1 MAKKCAPGVICI
13 ENMTMLFIIIVLF
26 GLGFVFYQ
34 HFMDIRRGMLGIQH
48 HPLHPQIHHQIHH
61 DLRPISDRN
70 DTINDPYAP
79 PLKTHDVYYPRGS
92 SDIRGI
98 PPVAVPVNIQT
109 RGLNTS
115 YQQLGL
121 LTRNG
126 NNGEQIILP
135 LMGRRIMS
143 GRDKW
148 QFYTIANNGN
158 LNTKLPIS
166 VNGKSCTGEYG
177 CDDINN
183 GDTVFVEG
191 YNDTFQV
198 TMYEN
203 NLFQYIPNL

>member
-1 MAKKCAPGVICI
+1 MAKKCIPGVICI
-13 ENMTMLFIIIVLF
+13 ENITMVFIMIVFIVL
-26 GLGFVFYQ
+26 GFALYYRSWEDKKQ
-34 HFMDIRRGMLGIQH
+34 INTKTTNINM
-48 HPLHPQIHHQIHH
+48 PIHHA
-61 DLRPISDRN
+61 LMPVSDRN

-79 PLKTHDVYYPRGS
+79 PLKTHDIYYPRNTT
-92 SDIRGI
+92 DIRGV
-98 PPVAVPVNIQT
+98 PPVAGIPVNIQT
-109 RGLNTS
+109 RAVNST
-115 YQQLGL
+115 YQQVGI
-121 LTRNG
+121 LTRMG
-126 NNGEQIILP
+126 NSGENDILP

-158 LNTKLPIS
+158 LNTKLPVS

-183 GDTVFVEG
+183 SDVVFVEG
-191 YNDTFQV
+191 YNDTFKV

>member
-1 MAKKCAPGVICI
+1 MGKKCAPGVICI
-13 ENMTMLFIIIVLF
+13 ENMTMLFIVIALI
-26 GLGFVFYQ
+26 GLGFVFYR
-34 HFMDIRRGMLGIQH
+34 HFMEIRRNYHIGALGVVH
-48 HPLHPQIHHQIHH
+48 HPIHHA
-61 DLRPISDRN
+61 LSPISDRN

-109 RGLNTS
+109 RALNTN
-115 YQQLGL
+115 YQQMGI
-121 LTRNG
+121 LTRMG
-126 NNGEQIILP
+126 NNGEQNILP

-166 VNGKSCTGEYG
+166 VNGKSCTSEYG

-183 GDTVFVEG
+183 GDVVFVEG

>member
-1 MAKKCAPGVICI
+1 MGKKCPPGVICI
-13 ENMTMLFIIIVLF
+13 ENITMILVIIVLIGF
-26 GLGFVFYQ
+26 GYVLYQ
-34 HFMDIRRGMLGIQH
+34 HFVKVSKNKNNKTAILV
-48 HPLHPQIHHQIHH
+48 PPPIHHA
-61 DLRPISDRN
+61 LTPISERN

-92 SDIRGI
+92 SDIRGV

-109 RGLNTS
+109 RAVNRT
-115 YQQLGL
+115 YQQVGI
-121 LTRNG
+121 LTRMG
-126 NNGEQIILP
+126 NDGEQNILP

-183 GDTVFVEG
+183 RDVVFVEG
-191 YNDTFQV
+191 YKDTFQV

>member
-1 MAKKCAPGVICI
+1 MAKKCIPGVICI
-13 ENMTMLFIIIVLF
+13 ENITMIFIMIVF
-26 GLGFVFYQ
+26 IALGFALYYRLWEDKKQ
-34 HFMDIRRGMLGIQH
+34 INAKTTNITM
-48 HPLHPQIHHQIHH
+48 PIHHA
-61 DLRPISDRN
+61 LMPVSDRN

-79 PLKTHDVYYPRGS
+79 PLKTHDIYYPRNTI
-92 SDIRGI
+92 DIRGV
-98 PPVAVPVNIQT
+98 PPVPGVPVNIQT
-109 RGLNTS
+109 RAVNST
-115 YQQLGL
+115 YQQVGI
-121 LTRNG
+121 LTRMG
-126 NNGEQIILP
+126 NSGENDILP

-158 LNTKLPIS
+158 LNTKLPVS

-183 GDTVFVEG
+183 SDVVFVEG
-191 YNDTFQV
+191 YNDTFKV